1 MSIDILSKIAELRK
15 NGMSFSLATLV
26 YSEESTPR
34 KAGSRMIIY
43 PDGTIEG
50 SIGGGA
56 LEKRVM
62 EDARKIFKD
71 GKTGKYLYNLSEHG
85 EGERLGMICGGNVE
99 VLIETFNKT
108 EQLFIFG
115 SGHIGRKLADLS
127 RVVEMP
133 CWVIDN
139 REEYAKKELFPDAVE
154 VVCSDFKDSFSGLP
168 IDGTSYII
176 IVTYGHKHDNICL
189 EKALETGAKY
199 IGMIGSRRKVK
210 KILDDL
216 SQRGIPVDDPRVFA
230 PIGLDLG
237 DNTPG
242 EIAVSIFAELIKIKS
257 GTSARH
263 MRDLPV
269 S

>member
-1 MSIDILSKIAELRK
+1 MSIDIFSKIAELRK
-15 NGMSFSLATLV
+15 NGKSFSLATLV

-62 EDARKIFKD
+62 EDSRKIFKE
-71 GKTGKYLYNLSEHG
+71 GKTGKYFYNLSEQG
-85 EGERLGMICGGNVE
+85 EGERLGMICGGKTE
-99 VLIETFNKT
+99 VLIETFKKT

-115 SGHIGRKLADLS
+115 SGHIGRKLAELS

-133 CWVIDN
+133 YWIIDN

-154 VVCSDFKDSFSGLP
+154 VVCFDFKDSFQGLL
-168 IDGTSYII
+168 IDETSYVI
-176 IVTYGHKHDNICL
+176 IVTYGHRHDNICL

-210 KILDDL
+210 KILEDL
-216 SQRGIPVDDPRVFA
+216 LQRGIPVDNPRVYA

-242 EIAVSIFAELIKIKS
+242 EIAVSIFAELINVKS
-257 GTSARH
+257 GGSTRH
-263 MRDLPV
+263 MRDIPV

>member
-1 MSIDILSKIAELRK
+1 MNIDILSKIAELRN
-15 NGMSFSLATLV
+15 NGKSFSLATLV

-50 SIGGGA
+50 SVGGGA
-56 LEKRVM
+56 LEKRVI
-62 EDARKIFKD
+62 EDSRKIFKD
-71 GKTGKYLYNLSEHG
+71 GKTEKYFYNLSEQGDG
-85 EGERLGMICGGNVE
+85 EGLGMICGGKTE
-99 VLIETFNKT
+99 VLIETFKKA

-115 SGHIGRKLADLS
+115 SGHIGRKLADLC
-127 RVVEMP
+127 RVVEIP
-133 CWVIDN
+133 YRVIDN
-139 REEYAKKELFPDAVE
+139 RKEYAKKELFPDAVE
-154 VVCSDFKDSFSGLP
+154 VICSDFKESFSELP
-168 IDGTSYII
+168 IDGASYII
-176 IVTYGHKHDNICL
+176 IVTYGHRYDNICL
-189 EKALETGAKY
+189 EKSIETGAKY

-216 SQRGIPVDDPRVFA
+216 SQRGIPADDPRIFT

-257 GTSARH
+257 GGSGRH
-263 MRDLPV
+263 MRDTPV